1 MFNKIMNAIQAA
13 ANNNTN
19 NNTNNNKE
27 DNTMT
32 AKERWMMNLKK
43 GQDLGYEAAHKTGYG
58 IGYATTT
65 VKAEVSYAARKVAK
79 AVSETRVA
87 QEVRD
92 GYYDGKND
100 AMTAFDCRVAEREFK
115 AEQKNAKSN
124 LDAAVDE
131 LMDEFEDFDD
141 FVCGDGVWNAQ

>member
-1 MFNKIMNAIQAA
+1 MFKFFTQA

-19 NNTNNNKE
+19 SNKE
-27 DNTMT
+27 DKAMT
-32 AKERWMMNLKK
+32 AKERWMANIHK

-65 VKAEVSYAARKVAK
+65 VKAEVSYAAHKVAK

-100 AMTAFDCRVAEREFK
+100 AMTAFDCRVTEREFK
-115 AEQKNAKSN
+115 D

-131 LMDEFEDFDD
+131 LMDEFDD
-141 FVCGDGVWNAQ
+141 ALCGDGE

>member
-1 MFNKIMNAIQAA
+1 VGEGVLMFNKIMNAIQAA
-13 ANNNTN
+13 AN

-65 VKAEVSYAARKVAK
+65 VKAEVSYAAHKVAK
-79 AVSETRVA
+79 AVSDTRVA

-92 GYYDGKND
+92 GYYEGTAQADYDFAQRCVKREEKARAKAD
-100 AMTAFDCRVAEREFK
+100 AK
-115 AEQKNAKSN
+115 AAK
-124 LDAAVDE
+124 AAADE
-131 LMDEFEDFDD
+131 LFDEMM
-141 FVCGDGVWNAQ
+141 A

>member
-1 MFNKIMNAIQAA
+1 MFKFLSQAT
-13 ANNNTN
+13 TN
-19 NNTNNNKE
+19 NSNKE
-27 DNTMT
+27 GKTMT
-32 AKERWMMNLKK
+32 AKERWMANIHK
-43 GQDLGYEAAHKTGYG
+43 GQDLGYEAAHKTGYT

-65 VKAEVSYAARKVAK
+65 VKEEVAYAAHKVAK

-100 AMTAFDCRVAEREFK
+100 AMAAFDCRVTEREYK
-115 AEQKNAKSN
+115 AEQKKNAKTN

-141 FVCGDGVWNAQ
+141 SVLASGMHSNPLN

>member
-19 NNTNNNKE
+19 NNKE

-32 AKERWMMNLKK
+32 AKERWMKNLKK

-65 VKAEVSYAARKVAK
+65 VKEEVVYAARKVSN

-87 QEVRD
+87 EEFSN

-100 AMTAFDCRVAEREFK
+100 AYYAFAQRCAKREEKARAKADAKAAE
-115 AEQKNAKSN
+115 
-124 LDAAVDE
+124 AAAQE
-131 LMDEFEDFDD
+131 LMDEFDD
-141 FVCGDGVWNAQ
+141 ALCGDGEWC